1 MESIHKVGRQLPLAS
16 LSEGRSALTG
26 LRRRNAVELLDRLRR
41 GEAAT
46 RADLAR
52 VARLDPKT
60 VTNLIEILLKEGLVV
75 ADGLAGSVGGRPAE
89 RLALNAE
96 GLFAVGV
103 DLGATRLR
111 TVVLDLT
118 GRVRASTAVAVR
130 RAGGAKNI
138 MAQAI
143 EQIRGNLADFRA
155 PRRRV
160 AGIGFAC
167 PGFLDRHQGIAL
179 QAVHLSG
186 WKNVPV
192 GRMLS
197 RAFRMPV
204 SLEESSRAAA
214 LGEMWFGAGRE
225 SRDFLTLDFGYGIG
239 TGIVSNGSLL
249 YGASESGGELGH
261 TVVKPRGNWCDCGHR
276 GCLETVASGEAIA
289 RRSGRATA
297 RAAVEAAE
305 AGDVRCRRILAEA
318 GRLLGAAAANLIN
331 LLNPDTAVLNGG
343 LCGAGDLLLAP
354 FHEALRQHAVPRS
367 LAAANIAL
375 SPLGEFAGAMGA
387 AMIPLQSYFQATSS
401 QRPVVSGQ

>member
-1 MESIHKVGRQLPLAS
+1 MESIHKVSNRLPLAS
-16 LSEGRSALTG
+16 LSEGQNALTG

-52 VARLDPKT
+52 GARLDPKT
-60 VTNLIEILLKEGLVV
+60 VTNLIDILLKEGLIV
-75 ADGLAGSVGGRPAE
+75 ADGLAGSAGGRPAE

-118 GRVRASTAVAVR
+118 GRVRAATAVR

-143 EQIRGNLADFRA
+143 EQIRGNFAESRA
-155 PRRRV
+155 PWRRV

-167 PGFLDRHQGIAL
+167 PGFLDRNKGIAL

-186 WKNVPV
+186 WKNVPA
-192 GRMLS
+192 GRILS

-204 SLEESSRAAA
+204 SLEESSRAGA
-214 LGEMWFGAGRE
+214 LGEMWFGAGRR
-225 SRDFLTLDFGYGIG
+225 SREFLTLDFGYGIG
-239 TGIVSNGSLL
+239 TGIVSNGGLL

-261 TVVKPRGNWCDCGHR
+261 TVVKPRGNWCDCGQR

-297 RAAVEAAE
+297 LAAVEAAE
-305 AGDVRCRRILAEA
+305 AGDVRCRRIIAEA

-331 LLNPDTAVLNGG
+331 LLNPDTAILNGG
-343 LCGAGDLLLAP
+343 LCRAGDLLLAP

-367 LAAANIAL
+367 LAAANITL

-401 QRPVVSGQ
+401 QRLVVSGQ